1 MTQNNNETPINPQS
15 TAVDEKQIQFAV
27 EVWRL
32 AKLTNKMLSKIDLD
46 EQRKYVGQLD
56 WFNKKA
62 TEFFQAQGITFANF
76 QVGMPFDAGM
86 PLNPVNI
93 GDFNAE
99 DELYIEQLLEPVI
112 LYEGKVVKQGT
123 VVLGKR

>member
-1 MTQNNNETPINPQS
+1 MTPNGHENLRLSLS
-15 TAVDEKQIQFAV
+15 TIADEGDIQFAV

-62 TEFFQAQGITFANF
+62 SDFFQRKGISFANF
-76 QVGMPFDAGM
+76 QAGMPFDAGM
-86 PLNPVNI
+86 PLNPINI
-93 GDFNAE
+93 SSFNVE
-99 DELYIEQLLEPVI
+99 DDLYIEQLLEPVI
-112 LYEGKVVKQGT
+112 LCEGKVVRRGAAI
-123 VVLGKR
+123 LGKK

>member
-1 MTQNNNETPINPQS
+1 MTQNNNETPINPPS
-15 TAVDEKQIQFAV
+15 EIVDEKQIQFAV

-32 AKLTNKMLSKIDLD
+32 AKLTSKMLSKIDSD
-46 EQRKYVGQLD
+46 EQRKYGGQLD

-62 TEFFQAQGITFANF
+62 TEFFQEQGITFANF
-76 QVGMPFDAGM
+76 QIGMPFDAGM

-99 DELYIEQLLEPVI
+99 DDLYIEQLLEPVI
-112 LYEGKVVKQGT
+112 LFEGKVVKQGT

>member
-1 MTQNNNETPINPQS
+1 MTQNNNETPINSQS
-15 TAVDEKQIQFAV
+15 ALVDEKQIQFAV

-62 TEFFQAQGITFANF
+62 TEFFQEQGIAFANF
-76 QVGMPFDAGM
+76 QKGMPFDVGM

-93 GDFNAE
+93 GDFNA
-99 DELYIEQLLEPVI
+99 DDDLYIEQLLEPVI
-112 LYEGKVVKQGT
+112 LCEGKVVKQGT

>member
-1 MTQNNNETPINPQS
+1 MTQNNNETPINSQS
-15 TAVDEKQIQFAV
+15 TLVDEKQIQFAV

-112 LYEGKVVKQGT
+112 LYEGKVVKQGI